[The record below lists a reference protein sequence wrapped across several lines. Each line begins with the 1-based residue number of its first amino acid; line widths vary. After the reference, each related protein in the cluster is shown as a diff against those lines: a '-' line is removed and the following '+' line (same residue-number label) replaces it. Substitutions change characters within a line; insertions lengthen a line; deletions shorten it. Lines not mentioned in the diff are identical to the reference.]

1 MRALIGLIVAA
12 LVALGLAAGPA
23 SAAQKPER
31 GPSKLAFFDPPAD
44 LPARHGK
51 LIWQRRAH
59 GEVPLAAAESTRL
72 ILYTSKTPGGE
83 IAAVSG
89 SVSVPEGKAPKKGW
103 PVVSYGHGTTGI
115 ADICAPTRNNEFSP
129 ASDYISYIDPQLD
142 EWLEAGYAVVRS
154 DYQGLGTPGSHPYL
168 IGEAEGRGVLDAV
181 SAARR
186 LDRSIGRRML
196 LAGHSQGGHAVLF
209 AAGEADQYSPKLKLR
224 GTVAYAP
231 GSHILQQAQSLE
243 LLTQPSPLS
252 ALAAMIVSGASTASP
267 AVDPEALLSP
277 EALALYPQVE
287 DVCLSQLSRA
297 DSFGGI
303 APADMLAEDADTGPL
318 FEVLEGMNPAV
329 STRAPILL
337 AQGDADTT
345 ALKFFTDLLDEELR
359 ELGDDVTYNVYEG
372 VGHGEVVDVA
382 QPDVLD
388 FFEQR
393 LPAGR

>member
-1 MRALIGLIVAA
+1 
-12 LVALGLAAGPA
+12 
-23 SAAQKPER
+23 
-31 GPSKLAFFDPPAD
+31 
-44 LPARHGK
+44 
-51 LIWQRRAH
+51 
-59 GEVPLAAAESTRL
+59 
-72 ILYTSKTPGGE
+72 
-83 IAAVSG
+83 
-89 SVSVPEGKAPKKGW
+89 
-103 PVVSYGHGTTGI
+103 
-115 ADICAPTRNNEFSP
+115 
-129 ASDYISYIDPQLD
+129 
-142 EWLEAGYAVVRS
+142 
-154 DYQGLGTPGSHPYL
+154 
-168 IGEAEGRGVLDAV
+168 
-181 SAARR
+181 
-186 LDRSIGRRML
+186 ML

-209 AAGEADQYSPKLKLR
+209 AAGEADEYSPKLKLR

-287 DVCLSQLSRA
+287 DVCLSQLSRP

-318 FEVLEGMNPAV
+318 FEVLEDMNPAV
-329 STRAPILL
+329 RTRAPILL

-382 QPDVLD
+382 QPDVLG

-393 LPAGR
+393 LPGGR

>member
-1 MRALIGLIVAA
+1 MRTLGCLLLAG
-12 LVALGLAAGPA
+12 LVALGLAPGT
-23 SAAQKPER
+23 AAAAEKPQR
-31 GPSKLAFFDPPAD
+31 GPSKLAFFDPPAE
-44 LPARHGK
+44 LPSRHGK

-59 GEVPLAAAESTRL
+59 GEVPLASAASTRL

-83 IAAVSG
+83 IAATSG
-89 SVSVPEGKAPKKGW
+89 SVSVPEGRAPKRGW

-115 ADICAPTRNNEFSP
+115 ADVCAPTRNNQFSP
-129 ASDYISYIDPQLD
+129 ASDYISYIDPQLND
-142 EWLEAGYAVVRS
+142 WLEAGYAVVRS

-186 LDRSIGRRML
+186 LDSSIGRRML

-209 AAGEADQYSPKLKLR
+209 AAGEADEYSPKLKLR

-243 LLTQPSPLS
+243 LLTEPSGLS

-267 AVDPEALLSP
+267 DVDPQALLSD
-277 EALALYPQVE
+277 EALAFYPQVD
-287 DVCLSQLSRA
+287 DVCLSQLSRP

-318 FEVLEGMNPAV
+318 FEVLEDMNPAV
-329 STRAPILL
+329 RTRAPILL

-345 ALKFFTDLLDEELR
+345 ALKFFTDLLDDELR

-372 VGHGEVVDVA
+372 VGHGEIVDVA